1 MFHTWKCNFN
11 DRFIIY
17 WDQSNYHEK
26 TKDQQKENKN
36 DEKENINQNRGQNDI
51 DKFEVTY
58 KDLMKL
64 FVSDTDKLACM
75 IHRCEKCFRQE
86 YNAFVNALQMYLE
99 KIFKQNDLA
108 MEARYIILNG
118 KVQIIF
124 HLIIQR
130 Q

>member
-1 MFHTWKCNFN
+1 M
-11 DRFIIY
+11 
-17 WDQSNYHEK
+17 
-26 TKDQQKENKN
+26 
-36 DEKENINQNRGQNDI
+36 
-51 DKFEVTY
+51 
-58 KDLMKL
+58 
-64 FVSDTDKLACM
+64 SDTDKLSCM

-86 YNAFVNALQMYLE
+86 YNALVNALQMYLE

-118 KVQIIF
+118 KVQIIL